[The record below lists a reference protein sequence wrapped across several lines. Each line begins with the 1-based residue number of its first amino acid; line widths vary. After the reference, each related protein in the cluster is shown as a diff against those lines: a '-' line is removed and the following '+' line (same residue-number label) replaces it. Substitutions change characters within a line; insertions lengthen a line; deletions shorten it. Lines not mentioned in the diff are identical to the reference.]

1 MNSGVPLPGVLLL
14 LASVL
19 QWVSTYAVLELDVGT
34 HLLFFFFRVSV
45 LYSRFSL
52 VIYFINSSVYIGE
65 GNGTP
70 L

>member
-34 HLLFFFFRVSV
+34 YSLFFFFLEF
-45 LYSRFSL
+45 LYYTVDSH
-52 VIYFINSSVYIGE
+52 
-65 GNGTP
+65 
-70 L
+70 